1 MKRRMG
7 WALLAGAV
15 TASLALSACGAG
27 RPGGSETTGT
37 APGSTSPGDTPI
49 IVGTTD
55 KVVSIDPAGS
65 YDNGSLNVQTQVYSY
80 LLNFPAGSVTP
91 QPDAAQKCEFT
102 KPTEYTCTMKPG
114 LKFANGHA
122 LTASDVAFSF
132 KRIVAINDPNGPASL
147 LGSMVSV
154 EAKDDVTVVFTL
166 KDPNDQ
172 TFPQILVTSAGP
184 IVDEEVYPADKVM
197 SDDEVVASKGTSGP
211 YTITKYTKNQLAE
224 FTKNPDY
231 QGTYGAPKISKV
243 TMKYYT
249 DANNLKLD
257 IQNKNID
264 VAYRSLTPTDVESL
278 KSVNGIT
285 VHTGPGGESR
295 YIVFNLKTMPGKD
308 DAQKLA
314 IRQAMASSIDR
325 AALASQVYKGTMVPE
340 WSPVPEGQLGATTP
354 FKDRYGE
361 KPDKEKAAKYLSDAG
376 VTTPVS
382 LDLWYNPDHYGSSS
396 AEEYGEVKRQLE
408 ATGLFKV
415 NLQSAEWTTYNAERV
430 KDTYPIY
437 QLGWFPDF
445 PDSDNYLSPFF
456 MPDNF
461 VHNHYADDAMTALLN
476 KQRTDGDK
484 SSREKTLGEIQQK
497 VAEQVPILPLLT
509 GAQVAVAKTEVKGV
523 TETLDP
529 SFKFRFSS
537 LSR

>member
-1 MKRRMG
+1 MVRKFG
-7 WALLAGAV
+7 WALMAGGLA
-15 TASLALSACGAG
+15 ASLALSACGAG
-27 RPGGSETTGT
+27 RPGD
-37 APGSTSPGDTPI
+37 STSSGGPAGTGAGSAPL

-91 QPDAAQKCEFT
+91 QPDAAEKCEFT
-102 KPTEYTCTMKPG
+102 QPTEYTCTMKSG

-132 KRIVAINDPNGPASL
+132 NRIVKINDPNGPASL
-147 LGSMVSV
+147 LGNMKSV
-154 EAKDDVTVVFTL
+154 TAKDDTTVVFTL
-166 KDPNDQ
+166 NDPNDQ
-172 TFPQILVTSAGP
+172 TFPQVLVTSAGP

-197 SDDEVVASKGTSGP
+197 TDDEVVSSKGTSGP

-231 QGTYGAPKISKV
+231 QGTYGAAKTDTV

-278 KSVNGIT
+278 KGVDGIT

-325 AALASQVYKGTMVPE
+325 DALATQVYKGTMTPE
-340 WSPVPEGQLGATTP
+340 WSAIPDGQLGATTP
-354 FKDRYGE
+354 FKDLYGE
-361 KPDKEKAAKYLSDAG
+361 KPDKAKAAKYLSDAG
-376 VTTPVS
+376 VSTPVS
-382 LDLWYNPDHYGSSS
+382 IDLWYNPDHYGSSS

-408 ATGLFKV
+408 ASGLFKV

-445 PDSDNYLSPFF
+445 PDSDNYLTPFF

-484 SSREKTLGEIQQK
+484 ASREKTLGEIQQK

-509 GAQVAVAKTEVKGV
+509 GAQVAIAKNDVKGV

-529 SFKFRFSS
+529 SFKFRFTS